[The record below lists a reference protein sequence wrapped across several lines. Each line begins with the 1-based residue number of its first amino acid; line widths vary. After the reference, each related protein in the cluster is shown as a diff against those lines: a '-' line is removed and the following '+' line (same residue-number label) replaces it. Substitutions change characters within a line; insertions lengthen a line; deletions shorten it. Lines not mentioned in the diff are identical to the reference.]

1 MGSRAFWR
9 WVGSSVGRRRQKERV
24 EPVLDLEA
32 KGDGTLAFGL
42 SEGDR
47 AGGGVTAVR
56 RKRTAKSRKR
66 DEAAAAG
73 RKAKPKLKAERR
85 PRRGLVGGIRWMIRR
100 AIYWTVVFSIIGAI
114 GLAALVAYYWAKL
127 PPTSEWSLPARPAKV
142 RIVAGNGD
150 LISNRGDTTGAT
162 LSLAEMPP
170 YLHEAVIA
178 IEDRR
183 FYYHFGIDP
192 IGLIRAT
199 ITNLHSGA
207 VVQGGSTLTQ
217 QLAKN
222 LFLKPERTFERKI
235 QEAILAVW
243 LEANLSKKKI
253 LELYLNRVYLG
264 AGAYGVDAAAH
275 RYFGK
280 SAKDVT
286 LAEAATIAGLLKA
299 PGHYSP
305 LVDPD
310 AAAERT
316 QVVLT
321 AMRDAGFIS
330 DRDASLAMSAPIAPV
345 RDVAGGS
352 GRYVADWVMNALP
365 AYVGSVG
372 EDIVVYTTID
382 MRMQTAADNA
392 IALTLGE
399 DGEKYGV
406 SQGAFVAMDPT
417 GAVKAMVGG
426 RDYAASPFNRA
437 VDARRQPGSAF
448 KPFVYL
454 TALEHGLSPET
465 VRVDQPVAIN
475 GWRPENYSHKYL
487 GPVTLETAL
496 ALSLNTVSVQLTEEV
511 GPGSVAATARRLGI
525 TSPLTATPSIAL
537 GTSEVSL
544 IELTGAFV
552 PFANGGRGVIPHVI
566 KRIATARGKVL
577 YDRTGSGPGQVIDP
591 GYVAM
596 MNAMLEQT
604 VTSGTGRSAAL
615 PGWPAAG
622 KTGTSQEFRDAWFV
636 GYTAPL
642 IAGAWFGN
650 DNNKPTKKASGS
662 TLPAIAWHTF
672 MTAALDGVAVTDLPG
687 NRRFAA
693 AATPGTGQAAS
704 TGAGGDAIGALAA
717 READLQTDEP
727 ALTGPTPPAAVESA
741 PAAPPKHKSFFRRLF
756 GG

>member
-1 MGSRAFWR
+1 MRA
-9 WVGSSVGRRRQKERV
+9 S
-24 EPVLDLEA
+24 
-32 KGDGTLAFGL
+32 GDGALAFGL

-47 AGGGVTAVR
+47 AGGAVPAVR
-56 RKRTAKSRKR
+56 RKRDDKVKKR
-66 DEAAAAG
+66 DTAPTG
-73 RKAKPKLKAERR
+73 RKPKAKAERR
-85 PRRGLVGGIRWMIRR
+85 PRRGLFGGVRWLIRR
-100 AIYWTVVFSIIGAI
+100 TIYWAVVFSIIGAI

-127 PPTSEWSLPARPAKV
+127 PPTSEWSLPARPANV
-142 RIVAGNGD
+142 RIVAANGD
-150 LISNRGDTTGAT
+150 LISNHGDTTGAT

-170 YLHEAVIA
+170 YLPEAVIA

-192 IGLIRAT
+192 VGMIRAM

-243 LEANLSKKKI
+243 LEASLPKKKI

-310 AAAERT
+310 AAEART
-316 QVVLT
+316 QTVLM
-321 AMRDAGFIS
+321 AMRDAGFIT
-330 DRDASLAMSAPIAPV
+330 DRDASLAMSVPITPV

-372 EDIVVYTTID
+372 EDLIVDTTID
-382 MRMQTAADNA
+382 LKLQTAADNA

-406 SQGAFVAMDPT
+406 TQGAFVAMDPT

-465 VRVDQPVAIN
+465 VRVDQPVSIR
-475 GWRPENYSHKYL
+475 GWRPENYSHRYL
-487 GPVTLETAL
+487 GPVSLETAL

-511 GPGSVAATARRLGI
+511 GPAAVAATARRLGI

-544 IELTGAFV
+544 LELTGAFV

-566 KRIATARGKVL
+566 RRIVTPSGKVL
-577 YDRTGSGPGQVIDP
+577 YDRAGSGPGKVIDP

-604 VTSGTGRSAAL
+604 VISGTGRNAAV

-622 KTGTSQEFRDAWFV
+622 KTGTSQDFRDAWFV

-650 DNNKPTKKASGS
+650 DNNKPTRKASGS
-662 TLPAIAWHTF
+662 TLPAIAWHRF
-672 MTAALDGVAVTDLPG
+672 MTVALDGVPVADLLG

-693 AATPGTGQAAS
+693 AAPPATEAAQPAS
-704 TGAGGDAIGALAA
+704 PSPGGDAIGALAA
-717 READLQTDEP
+717 RESDLQTDEP
-727 ALTGPTPPAAVESA
+727 ALAGPTPPATIGSA
-741 PAAPPKHKSFFRRLF
+741 SAAPPQAARHKSFFRRLF

>member
-1 MGSRAFWR
+1 MA
-9 WVGSSVGRRRQKERV
+9 GRRRQSERV
-24 EPVLDLEA
+24 EPVLES
-32 KGDGTLAFGL
+32 KPHSDGFLGFGL
-42 SEGDR
+42 KEADR
-47 AGGGVTAVR
+47 PGGGTEAR
-56 RKRTAKSRKR
+56 RKPKAKS
-66 DEAAAAG
+66 AG
-73 RKAKPKLKAERR
+73 RRRGADRKPKGERR
-85 PRRGLVGGIRWMIRR
+85 ARRGLFGGIGWLIRR
-100 AIYWTVVFSIIGAI
+100 TVYWVVVVAIIATV
-114 GLAALVAYYWAKL
+114 GLSALVAYYWAKL
-127 PPTSEWSLPARPAKV
+127 PPTSEWTLPARPANV
-142 RIVAGNGD
+142 RIVAANGE
-150 LISNRGDTTGAT
+150 LITNRGDSAGAT
-162 LSLAEMPP
+162 LSLDQMPA
-170 YLHEAVIA
+170 YLPEAVIA

-192 IGLIRAT
+192 IGLVRAML
-199 ITNLHSGA
+199 TNLRSGA

-243 LEANLSKKKI
+243 LEARLSKKRI

-280 SAKDVT
+280 SARDVT

-310 AAAERT
+310 AAEART
-316 QVVLT
+316 QVVLM
-321 AMRDAGFIS
+321 AMRDAGYID
-330 DRDASLAMSAPIAPV
+330 DREASLAMSVPIAPV

-352 GRYVADWVMNALP
+352 GRYVADWVMNVLP
-365 AYVGSVG
+365 AYVGSIG
-372 EDIVVYTTID
+372 EDIVVDTTID
-382 MRMQTAADNA
+382 MKLQAAADEA
-392 IALTLGE
+392 VSATLDE
-399 DGEKYGV
+399 DGGKYGV
-406 SQGAFVAMDPT
+406 SQGAFVAMDPS
-417 GAVKAMVGG
+417 GGVKALVGG

-465 VRVDQPVAIN
+465 VRVDQPVAIH

-496 ALSLNTVSVQLTEEV
+496 ALSLNTVSVQLTAEV
-511 GPGSVAATARRLGI
+511 GPAAVAATARRLGI
-525 TSPLTATPSIAL
+525 ASPLTATPSIAL

-544 IELTGAFV
+544 LELTGAFV
-552 PFANGGRGVIPHVI
+552 PFANGGRGVIPHAI
-566 KRIATARGKVL
+566 KRITTSSGKVL
-577 YDRTGSGPGQVIDP
+577 YDRSGSGPGQVVDP

-604 VTSGTGRSAAL
+604 LVSGTGRNAAL

-622 KTGTSQEFRDAWFV
+622 KTGTSQEFRDAWFI

-650 DNNKPTKKASGS
+650 DNDKPTRKASGS
-662 TLPAIAWHTF
+662 TLPATAWHRF
-672 MTAALDGVAVTDLPG
+672 MAVALAGLAVADLPG
-687 NRRFAA
+687 TYRVAGAPPALSGAA
-693 AATPGTGQAAS
+693 RPVAVSAGT
-704 TGAGGDAIGALAA
+704 DAIGALAA
-717 READLQTDEP
+717 NEADLQTDEP
-727 ALTGPTPPAAVESA
+727 ALAGPTPPVAVEPAA
-741 PAAPPKHKSFFRRLF
+741 PAAAAAPQPPKHKSFFRRLF